1 MDSVTDKFKANGSFK
16 NKESNQEPKK
26 RYKLGGNGSRYEF
39 SPISNTYKVAVKDKN
54 GKPVMKVDPD
64 TGVRKPAVEVKEV
77 TTEYVKMVFSNPCME
92 LRAIKGRSLGVYFV
106 IPEGLKDA
114 EGKAIEPS
122 THFRGYASF
131 NDSKTQLTMNDHAE
145 DVLEC
150 AGESITAVKSEE
162 DVMAI
167 MELTAV

>member
-16 NKESNQEPKK
+16 DKEQNQEAKK

-39 SPISNTYKVAVKDKN
+39 SPISNTYKIKDKQN
-54 GKPVMKVDPD
+54 RVI
-64 TGVRKPAVEVKEV
+64 TKEV
-77 TTEYVKMVFSNPCME
+77 DDTYVKKLFGNPYME

-131 NDSKTQLTMNDHAE
+131 NDSKTQLTMDDHAE

>member
-1 MDSVTDKFKANGSFK
+1 MDSVKEKFQTNGSFK
-16 NKESNQEPKK
+16 TTDKNQEPKK
-26 RYKLGGNGSRYEF
+26 RYKLGGAGSRYEF
-39 SPISNTYKVAVKDKN
+39 SPIANTYKVAVKDKN
-54 GKPVMKVDPD
+54 GKPVMQVDPA
-64 TGVRKPAVEVKEV
+64 TGIRKPVTETKEV

-131 NDSKTQLTMNDHAE
+131 NDSKTQLTMDDHAE
-145 DVLEC
+145 NILEC

-167 MELTAV
+167 MELTAA